1 MLLSK
6 ARIIIEFNINISRA
20 FQRNFLN
27 KPYWRVVSWQ
37 GWLGGYLEFFFCI
50 PLFCRWGSTPI
61 FAKANYL
68 CRLSIFNSPGTW
80 VTTMQLWGMT
90 ECCIFICSH
99 NCMATS
105 PNNGM
110 AAKAWNM
117 QLHMGAV
124 GTQYQKVDSGWK
136 IACCTRK
143 LNLYQQRSQPSAQSS
158 ELHPCLGI

>member
-6 ARIIIEFNINISRA
+6 MLLCQNHYRA
-20 FQRNFLN
+20 EYQHQQGFSKKNVN

-50 PLFCRWGSTPI
+50 PLFCCWGSTPI

-80 VTTMQLWGMT
+80 ATTIQLWGMT
-90 ECCIFICSH
+90 ECRIFISSH

-117 QLHMGAV
+117 QLYMGAV
-124 GTQYQKVDSGWK
+124 FWTENRLLHKEVK
-136 IACCTRK
+136 PVPAA
-143 LNLYQQRSQPSAQSS
+143 LPAQCSVLWATS
-158 ELHPCLGI
+158 LPWYLDRT